1 MLYGFMTLRMGLQLF
16 RGMHQGT
23 NVQITTSD
31 KTFSGTIKLGSVRQH
46 GFYAVGIKCDVSDTK
61 IQIYAKNISLHKRN
75 KGNLIVDGA
84 ITTDKLA
91 AQAVTA
97 AKINVKD
104 LFAQDITAT
113 GTIRGVTLRG
123 LKRRNR
129 RIPNQFHPTVQCGFQ
144 RHLCGVFCSY
154 DFNKTNAF
162 VAQTKVNGSWVNTL
176 EMRYDGSI
184 ISRDKKNTNYR
195 TTIQEGTVTCTGND
209 GWSTSTTVEL
219 RNGEIWFYRNKDSIE
234 ASIGFDEHGQNSNS
248 ATARVT
254 RINASNSGLLLS
266 CQNTPG
272 LYIYKN
278 SLRAWVNLDMNHKS
292 IITSQHERLKTK
304 YFTFYQFCLFR
315 S

>member
-1 MLYGFMTLRMGLQLF
+1 M
-16 RGMHQGT
+16 
-23 NVQITTSD
+23 
-31 KTFSGTIKLGSVRQH
+31 
-46 GFYAVGIKCDVSDTK
+46 
-61 IQIYAKNISLHKRN
+61 HKRS

-84 ITTDKLA
+84 ITTNKLA

-113 GTIRGVTLRG
+113 GTIRGVTLQGAKRG
-123 LKRRNR
+123 NR
-129 RIPNQFHPTVQCGFQ
+129 RIPDQLHSTVQCGFQ
-144 RHLCGVFCSY
+144 RHLCGVFWLD

-234 ASIGFDEHGQNSNS
+234 ASIGFDEHGQ
-248 ATARVT
+248 
-254 RINASNSGLLLS
+254 
-266 CQNTPG
+266 
-272 LYIYKN
+272 
-278 SLRAWVNLDMNHKS
+278 
-292 IITSQHERLKTK
+292 
-304 YFTFYQFCLFR
+304 
-315 S
+315 